1 MKLKLAALAL
11 LATTT
16 YAGAADMA
24 AAPVPYTKAVAVAPG
39 YNWTGFYV
47 GAMGGYGWSRTGG
60 VDFNGGFAGGT
71 IGANWQMSNIVLG
84 IEGEGAWSNIG
95 QTTAAGV
102 IGASDRIEA
111 FGSIT
116 GRLGLAVDNF
126 LIYGKGG
133 FAAASNKISLT
144 ALGVTASDTR
154 THTGYT
160 VGGGVEY
167 GFTPNW
173 SAKAEYLFAHYQSEN
188 YFTGVLPAGV
198 ASGAFDVHTV
208 KVGLNYRFGW
218 GGPVVAKY

>member
-1 MKLKLAALAL
+1 MKLRIAALAL

-16 YAGAADMA
+16 LAGAADMA
-24 AAPVPYTKAVAVAPG
+24 AAPVPYTKVAAVAPG
-39 YNWTGFYV
+39 YNWSGFYV

-71 IGANWQMSNIVLG
+71 IGANWQMSNIVIG
-84 IEGEGAWSNIG
+84 IEGEGAWSDIG
-95 QTTAAGV
+95 QTTGTGL

-116 GRLGLAVDNF
+116 GRLGVAVDNF

-133 FAAASNKISLT
+133 FAAASNRISVT
-144 ALGVTASDTR
+144 ALGLTASDTK

-188 YFTGVLPAGV
+188 YFAGLLPVGV

-208 KVGLNYRFGW
+208 KVGINYRFGW